1 MTTKELLKSQIDGM
15 DDQSTDAVL
24 QFVRQLAALQ
34 PRQRNGDLLTR
45 LQEVRI
51 QGPPDFAANLDL
63 YLSGEKSVSDHVH

>member
-1 MTTKELLKSQIDGM
+1 MTTKEILKAQIDGL

-24 QFVRQLAALQ
+24 QFVRQLAALP
-34 PRQRNGDLLTR
+34 PRPLKGDLLTR

>member
-1 MTTKELLKSQIDGM
+1 MTTKELLKSQIDGL
-15 DDQSTDAVL
+15 DDQSADTVL

-34 PRQRNGDLLTR
+34 PRPLQGDLLTR

-63 YLSGEKSVSDHVH
+63 YLNGEQSVADHVH